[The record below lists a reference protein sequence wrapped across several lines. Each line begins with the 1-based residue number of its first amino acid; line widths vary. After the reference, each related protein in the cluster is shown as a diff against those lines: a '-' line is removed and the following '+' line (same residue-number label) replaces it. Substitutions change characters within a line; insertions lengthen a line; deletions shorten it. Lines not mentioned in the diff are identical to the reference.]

1 MVLQLRCYQCLSDA
15 DDIVITIGLECPL
28 MSMVEFEQDC
38 HWIHLQES
46 EQPASFQLH
55 PGSDDESSVQRVL
68 LKRVYRLV
76 MEVEGQ
82 WD

>member
-1 MVLQLRCYQCLSDA
+1 
-15 DDIVITIGLECPL
+15 
-28 MSMVEFEQDC
+28 MSKIEFEQDC